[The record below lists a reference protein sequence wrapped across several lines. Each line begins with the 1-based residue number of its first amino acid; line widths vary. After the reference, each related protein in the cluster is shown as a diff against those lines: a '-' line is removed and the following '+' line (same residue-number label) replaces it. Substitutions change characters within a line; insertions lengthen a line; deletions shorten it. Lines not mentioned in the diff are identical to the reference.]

1 MTLIGAG
8 CGALAAWIAYMVREP
23 EPLDLTSLEASVL
36 VDEITISDELWAIVG
51 LTLLGSLVCGSIAA
65 LYVLKRGPGRVAL
78 AFLIAAP
85 LGAAMCWGARWAMD
99 LMVYASLGGPN
110 ARVGL
115 FEVAAA
121 TFVPG
126 LVWELLIALGLT
138 MPIVLAVGPNKYV
151 FVRGLIGAGLV
162 ILLGQAVSYLAVFI
176 LVFFIVGAAISGGGE
191 STSFARTVDVIYLF
205 TLGAAAGLAFAV
217 AEAIYKPAWLKS
229 YRGRSEGRTWTLS
242 GRLARIGSQEGLE
255 VYLPPDGT
263 VAPLHAQIQAEED
276 GHFLVDVAGGT
287 TVNGGPATST
297 WLQDG
302 DQIGVGT
309 SMLVYRTRLNTAR
322 KEQPSTPVTSLRQ
335 ASLLDPMGHRHL
347 LMTGRNVV
355 GREPGCNVA
364 LTWEPS
370 VSRLHAEV
378 VIGPGGASVLD
389 LGSTNGTFVNGERAT
404 GAVPVSDGV
413 EIVFGRCRTRIEL

>member
-23 EPLDLTSLEASVL
+23 EPLDLTSLETSVL

-78 AFLIAAP
+78 ALLIAAP

-99 LMVYASLGGPN
+99 LMIYASLGGPQ

-115 FEVAAA
+115 FEVAAV

-138 MPIVLAVGPNKYV
+138 MPIVLAVGPNTYV

-191 STSFARTVDVIYLF
+191 STSFARTIDVIYLF

-229 YRGRSEGRTWTLS
+229 YRGRSEGRTWALA
-242 GRLARIGSQEGLE
+242 GRIARIGSQEGLE
-255 VYLPPDGT
+255 VFLPPDGT

-276 GHFLVDVAGGT
+276 GHFLVDIVGGT
-287 TVNGGPATST
+287 SVNGGPATSK

-309 SMLVYRTRLNTAR
+309 SVLIYRTRLTSTR
-322 KEQPSTPVTSLRQ
+322 KEQPSAPVTSVRQ
-335 ASLLDPMGHRHL
+335 ASLLDPMGNRHL
-347 LMTGRNVV
+347 LVHGRNVV
-355 GREPGCNVA
+355 GREPGCHVA

-370 VSRLHAEV
+370 VSRHHAEV
-378 VIGPGGASVLD
+378 VVSQGRATVLD
-389 LGSTNGTFVNGERAT
+389 LGSTNGTFVNGEPVS
-404 GAVPVSDGV
+404 GAVPVSDGA